1 MKLKSPEFE
10 DGAHMPERV
19 GYKKQNVNPALKV
32 EDVPEN
38 AESLVLVMDDP
49 DAVEPA
55 GKVWDHW
62 TVWNIDPGKQRIREG
77 EPLGTMGMTDFGER
91 GYGGPDP
98 PDRTHVYR
106 FRIFAVDREL
116 ELSPDTGKEEVLDG
130 IEDHILDQ
138 AELEGK
144 YDPV

>member
-1 MKLKSPEFE
+1 MKMYSPEFD
-10 DGAHMPERV
+10 DGDHMPEKV
-19 GYKKQNVNPALKV
+19 GYTRKNLNPELFIENVPG
-32 EDVPEN
+32 E

-62 TVWNIDPGKQRIREG
+62 TVWNIDPEKQRIQRGESPGFEG
-77 EPLGTMGMTDFGER
+77 KNDFGER
-91 GYGGPDP
+91 GYGGPNP
-98 PDRTHVYR
+98 PDATHIYS
-106 FRIFAVDREL
+106 FRLYAVDTQL
-116 ELSPDTGKEEVLDG
+116 ELGGDSTKQQVLQE
-130 IEDHILDQ
+130 IEGNVIDK